1 MLAFVVMLVLARH
14 SHISRKLLALAAAG
28 AVASTTSLARAQ
40 SDIRSPIG
48 TKGSIVLDD
57 LAGFRASSVGGV
69 GYSGPLGISTQSL
82 SENIPSGNANATG
95 GSDTFHYTTI
105 WFAPELDYFVIDHLS
120 IGGLLEIAST
130 SSSFSESL
138 TGASTTT
145 TSLPTTTNVTVL
157 PRVGWMFNLAD
168 RWALWPRGGLGY
180 AVRTT
185 AEPTV
190 ANGGGV
196 QTNSTDSFSGF
207 VIDLDASVIFRIN
220 QMFFL
225 RATPEITFVPG
236 SHTLTTG
243 NTSTSFGA
251 TLFDFTADIGF
262 GLNWN
267 L

>member
-1 MLAFVVMLVLARH
+1 MLVPRRPPY
-14 SHISRKLLALAAAG
+14 ISRKRLTVAAVAAA
-28 AVASTTSLARAQ
+28 ALSSSTPARAQ
-40 SDIRSPIG
+40 TDIRTPIG
-48 TKGSIVLDD
+48 SKSSIVLDD

-69 GYSGPLGISTQSL
+69 GYSGPLGIATQSQ
-82 SENIPSGNANATG
+82 SEDIPSGNANSSG
-95 GSDTFHYTTI
+95 GSDTFHWTTI
-105 WFAPELDYFVIDHLS
+105 WFAPSLDYFVIDHLS
-120 IGGLLEIAST
+120 IGGLIEIAST
-130 SSSFSESL
+130 SESFSQSL
-138 TGASTTT
+138 VGSTTT
-145 TSLPTTTNVTVL
+145 TTNLPTTTNVTVL
-157 PRVGWMFNLAD
+157 PRVGWMFNLTD

-180 AVRTT
+180 SVRTV

-207 VIDLDASVIFRIN
+207 VIDLDASLIFRVS

-225 RATPEITFVPG
+225 RATPELTFVPG
-236 SHTLTTG
+236 SHTLTSG
-243 NTSTSFGA
+243 NTSTSYGA

>member
-1 MLAFVVMLVLARH
+1 MLVPPRPPY
-14 SHISRKLLALAAAG
+14 ISRKLLAVAAAG
-28 AVASTTSLARAQ
+28 AAMSTTSLARAQ

-48 TKGSIVLDD
+48 SKNSIVLDD

-69 GYSGPLGISTQSL
+69 GYSGPLGVSTQSL

-120 IGGLLEIAST
+120 IGGLLQISTT

-138 TGASTTT
+138 TGAATTT

-157 PRVGWMFNLAD
+157 PRIGWMFNLAD
-168 RWALWPRGGLGY
+168 RWAIWPRAGLGY

-185 AEPTV
+185 AEPAV

-196 QTNSTDSFSGF
+196 QVNTTDSFSGF
-207 VIDLDASVIFRIN
+207 VIDLDASFIFRIN

-236 SHTLTTG
+236 SHTLTA
-243 NTSTSFGA
+243 NNVSTSYGA

>member
-1 MLAFVVMLVLARH
+1 
-14 SHISRKLLALAAAG
+14 
-28 AVASTTSLARAQ
+28 
-40 SDIRSPIG
+40 
-48 TKGSIVLDD
+48 
-57 LAGFRASSVGGV
+57 
-69 GYSGPLGISTQSL
+69 
-82 SENIPSGNANATG
+82 
-95 GSDTFHYTTI
+95 
-105 WFAPELDYFVIDHLS
+105 
-120 IGGLLEIAST
+120 
-130 SSSFSESL
+130 L

-168 RWALWPRGGLGY
+168 RWALWPRAGLGY
-180 AVRTT
+180 SVRTT

-196 QTNSTDSFSGF
+196 ATNTTDSFSGF
-207 VIDLDASVIFRIN
+207 VIDLDASLVFRIN

-236 SHTLTTG
+236 SHTLTA
-243 NTSTSFGA
+243 NNVSTSYGA

>member
-1 MLAFVVMLVLARH
+1 MART
-14 SHISRKLLALAAAG
+14 SYVSRHLSCTLLAAG
-28 AVASTTSLARAQ
+28 LLLTTSLARAQ

-48 TKGSIVLDD
+48 AKGSIILDD

-105 WFAPELDYFVIDHLS
+105 WFAPSLDYFVIDHLS
-120 IGGLLEIAST
+120 IGGLIEIATT

-138 TGASTTT
+138 TGAATTT

-168 RWALWPRGGLGY
+168 RWAIWPRAGLGY
-180 AVRTT
+180 SVRTT
-185 AEPTV
+185 AEPAV

-196 QTNSTDSFSGF
+196 QVNTTDSFSGF
-207 VIDLDASVIFRIN
+207 VIDLDASFIYRIN
-220 QMFFL
+220 QLFFL

-236 SHTLTTG
+236 SHTLTA
-243 NTSTSFGA
+243 NNVSTSFGA

>member
-1 MLAFVVMLVLARH
+1 MPAAPRSRC
-14 SHISRKLLALAAAG
+14 SHLSRTLLAAAAAG

-40 SDIRSPIG
+40 TDIRTPLG
-48 TKGSIVLDD
+48 TKGAIILDD

-120 IGGLLEIAST
+120 IGGLIEIAST

-157 PRVGWMFNLAD
+157 PRVGWMVNLTD

-185 AEPTV
+185 GEPTV

-207 VIDLDASVIFRIN
+207 VIDLDASLIFRAS

-225 RATPEITFVPG
+225 RATPELTFVPG
-236 SHTLTTG
+236 SHTLTNG
-243 NTSTSFGA
+243 NTSTSYGA
-251 TLFDFTADIGF
+251 SLFDFTADIGL

>member
-1 MLAFVVMLVLARH
+1 
-14 SHISRKLLALAAAG
+14 
-28 AVASTTSLARAQ
+28 
-40 SDIRSPIG
+40 
-48 TKGSIVLDD
+48 
-57 LAGFRASSVGGV
+57 
-69 GYSGPLGISTQSL
+69 
-82 SENIPSGNANATG
+82 
-95 GSDTFHYTTI
+95 
-105 WFAPELDYFVIDHLS
+105 
-120 IGGLLEIAST
+120 
-130 SSSFSESL
+130 
-138 TGASTTT
+138 
-145 TSLPTTTNVTVL
+145 
-157 PRVGWMFNLAD
+157 MFNLAD
-168 RWALWPRGGLGY
+168 RWALWPRAGLGY
-180 AVRTT
+180 TVRTV

-207 VIDLDASVIFRIN
+207 VVDLDASLVFRVN

-225 RATPEITFVPG
+225 RATPEVTFVPG